1 MSNCIHQLHDG
12 FIRIGELNVRK
23 ILHVTMS
30 DTYSGAENVA
40 CQIIAMYRDD
50 PETEMLYCG
59 IEGPK
64 IRTALQERNI
74 KFIPMAA
81 RNPREVARVIKKV
94 KPTII
99 HAHDMKASFFV
110 ALTCGA
116 IPFVSHIHNNNFDS
130 RGLSAKSI
138 LYYFAA
144 KKAKH
149 IFWVSK
155 SSYDGYA
162 FHDKFAGKSTVLYN
176 VIDASE
182 VYKKAAEDTKDYAY
196 DVVYVGRLTPQKN
209 PQRLVKV
216 LAGVARKYPE
226 MRAAII
232 GAGDLEAET
241 KQAIAEHHAEQ
252 FIYMLGY
259 SSNPYKVMKQA
270 KVLIMTSRWEGLPM
284 CALEAMA
291 LGVPIVSTPTDGLKE
306 IVEDGKTGYLSD
318 DDGVLVDRCVD
329 ILKESDRYQ
338 SLREATLKKANAI
351 LDVVSYKA
359 KLEKVYSKM

>member
-1 MSNCIHQLHDG
+1 M
-12 FIRIGELNVRK
+12 RK

-64 IRTALQERNI
+64 IRNALAERNI
-74 KFIPMAA
+74 KFVPMAS
-81 RNPREVARVIKKV
+81 RSPKEVARVIREE

-110 ALTCGA
+110 ALTCGS
-116 IPFVSHIHNNNFDS
+116 IPFVSHVHNNNFDS

-138 LYYFAA
+138 MYYFAA

-155 SSYDGYA
+155 SAYEGYA
-162 FHDKFAGKSTVLYN
+162 FHEQFEGKSSILYN
-176 VIDASE
+176 VIDAEE
-182 VYKKAAEDTKDYAY
+182 VYKKAAQDDKDYSY
-196 DVVYVGRLTPQKN
+196 DIVYVGRLTPPKN

-216 LAGVARKYPE
+216 LAGVAQKCPE
-226 MRAAII
+226 MKAAII

-252 FIYMLGY
+252 FIDMLGY
-259 SSNPYKVMKQA
+259 SSNPYKAMKQA
-270 KVLIMTSRWEGLPM
+270 KILIMTSRWEGLPM

-306 IVEDGKTGYLSD
+306 IVEDDKTGYLSD
-318 DDGVLVDRCVD
+318 DDGTLIDRCVD
-329 ILKESDRYQ
+329 ILKEPDRYER
-338 SLREATLKKANAI
+338 LREATLKKADCI
-351 LDVVSYKA
+351 LDTKAYKA
-359 KLEKVYSKM
+359 ELDKVYRLAKT